1 MECPIRKYPL
11 RRPDGHKPP
20 IPRWWA
26 CFPETIDQVFTAY
39 IGVQQHTGDQHNNA
53 AFEKCLASIEHWIS
67 EPTHAPASVERFR
80 VIDGHDVPRS
90 LVLVCYW
97 ADRAKYDEA
106 VQRLDLSGIYRALD
120 RVDLPDQQP
129 QQQQRQR
136 QRQIGLWCERFTS
149 HVSRLETNYTGTD
162 YLPGLAR
169 LPDMGTQGH
178 SYTGYWGAARDR
190 IPDSA
195 VDEFGPDLLHQ
206 YQDQHQHQH
215 QHQDED
221 HYQDESQDQDHDTQ
235 PAPPPP
241 SSLGKRLIGTNTTHN
256 LAHIRSGQ
264 FWKHCPDD
272 ERRSYEENLEPT
284 LRNGL
289 AYLWQ
294 NPVETGSMALR
305 YLLNVPPPSSPP
317 SPSSPISPRPSHESS
332 PSPSPPSQRPLRE
345 SESESDESCVTGF
358 FRNLSDLETWAKRH
372 PSHLAIYTGAIRHAK
387 TFGATRQFRT
397 WHEVSVLGRGE
408 AQFEYVNCVEG
419 TGMIMRAGGG
429 ECVLLVEEDL

>member
-26 CFPETIDQVFTAY
+26 CFPDTIEQVFTAY
-39 IGVQQHTGDQHNNA
+39 IGVQQHSQHHQNAA
-53 AFEKCLASIEHWIS
+53 AFEKCLSSIEHWIS
-67 EPTHAPASVERFR
+67 EPNHAPASVERFR
-80 VIDGHDVPRS
+80 VIDEHDAPQS
-90 LVLVCYW
+90 LVFVCYW
-97 ADRAKYDEA
+97 HEKTKYDEA
-106 VQRLDLSGIYRALD
+106 IHRLDLSGIYRALD
-120 RVDLPDQQP
+120 GVDIPDQQQS
-129 QQQQRQR
+129 QQQ
-136 QRQIGLWCERFTS
+136 QIGLWCERFTS

-195 VDEFGPDLLHQ
+195 YDEFEAD
-206 YQDQHQHQH
+206 QDQ
-215 QHQDED
+215 D
-221 HYQDESQDQDHDTQ
+221 QDESQNH
-235 PAPPPP
+235 PP

-272 ERRSYEENLEPT
+272 ERRSYEDHLEPT
-284 LRNGL
+284 LRKGL

-305 YLLNVPPPSSPP
+305 YLINVPGPCPSHSPSPASSSSPSSSPP
-317 SPSSPISPRPSHESS
+317 T
-332 PSPSPPSQRPLRE
+332 SQE
-345 SESESDESCVTGF
+345 CITQSDESCVTGF

-387 TFGATRQFRT
+387 TFGAGRQFRT

-419 TGMIMRAGGG
+419 TGMIMPAAGGG
-429 ECVLLVEEDL
+429 SERGCVSLVEVDL

>member
-1 MECPIRKYPL
+1 MECPVRKYPL

-20 IPRWWA
+20 IPRWRA
-26 CFPETIDQVFTAY
+26 CFLDTIDQVFTAY
-39 IGVQQHTGDQHNNA
+39 VGIQQHNQGHNAA

-67 EPTHAPASVERFR
+67 KPNHAPASVERFR
-80 VIDGHDVPRS
+80 VLDGHDAPQSRVF
-90 LVLVCYW
+90 VCYW
-97 ADRAKYDEA
+97 ADRMKYDDA
-106 VQRLDLSGIYRALD
+106 IHQLDLAGIYRAI
-120 RVDLPDQQP
+120 DLPDQQ
-129 QQQQRQR
+129 QT
-136 QRQIGLWCERFTS
+136 IGLWCERFTS

-195 VDEFGPDLLHQ
+195 NDAFEPEQDQDQPQH
-206 YQDQHQHQH
+206 QDQHQD
-215 QHQDED
+215 QDEN
-221 HYQDESQDQDHDTQ
+221 QNHDIHPTTS
-235 PAPPPP
+235 PP
-241 SSLGKRLIGTNTTHN
+241 SSLGKRLIGTNKTHN

-284 LRNGL
+284 LRKGL

-294 NPVETGSMALR
+294 NPISTGSMALR
-305 YLLNVPPPSSPP
+305 YLMNVPAPSHSHSPP
-317 SPSSPISPRPSHESS
+317 SPAAQRSSIDSDESSSS
-332 PSPSPPSQRPLRE
+332 PSS
-345 SESESDESCVTGF
+345 SEGSITQSDESCVIGF

-387 TFGATRQFRT
+387 TFGAERQFRT

-408 AQFEYVNCVEG
+408 AQFEYVNCLEG
-419 TGMIMRAGGG
+419 TGVIMGSSIGGG
-429 ECVLLVEEDL
+429 CVSLVKVDL